1 MNAQKL
7 HEGALDLYRLMLAYE
22 ENQQQIAAQTPR
34 EDVLASN
41 AWLET
46 EDEPTDPVTQDWL
59 LNDAVT
65 RLRERGVRVRPGE
78 DEIAFIALAPQQ
90 LIHTE
95 SEQESAQRMPLM
107 VGSDVLF
114 DYTTESVRE
123 HTRLVPERLS
133 RTGWNYVTLNTLE
146 VFADPEAVVA
156 RILRYLGIY
165 AD

>member
-1 MNAQKL
+1 M
-7 HEGALDLYRLMLAYE
+7 
-22 ENQQQIAAQTPR
+22 
-34 EDVLASN
+34 
-41 AWLET
+41 
-46 EDEPTDPVTQDWL
+46 
-59 LNDAVT
+59 
-65 RLRERGVRVRPGE
+65 RPGE

-90 LIHTE
+90 LIHTK

>member
-1 MNAQKL
+1 
-7 HEGALDLYRLMLAYE
+7 
-22 ENQQQIAAQTPR
+22 
-34 EDVLASN
+34 
-41 AWLET
+41 
-46 EDEPTDPVTQDWL
+46 
-59 LNDAVT
+59 
-65 RLRERGVRVRPGE
+65 
-78 DEIAFIALAPQQ
+78 
-90 LIHTE
+90 
-95 SEQESAQRMPLM
+95 MPLM

-114 DYTTESVRE
+114 DYTIESVRE

>member
-1 MNAQKL
+1 M
-7 HEGALDLYRLMLAYE
+7 
-22 ENQQQIAAQTPR
+22 
-34 EDVLASN
+34 
-41 AWLET
+41 
-46 EDEPTDPVTQDWL
+46 
-59 LNDAVT
+59 
-65 RLRERGVRVRPGE
+65 
-78 DEIAFIALAPQQ
+78 
-90 LIHTE
+90 
-95 SEQESAQRMPLM
+95 
-107 VGSDVLF
+107 LF